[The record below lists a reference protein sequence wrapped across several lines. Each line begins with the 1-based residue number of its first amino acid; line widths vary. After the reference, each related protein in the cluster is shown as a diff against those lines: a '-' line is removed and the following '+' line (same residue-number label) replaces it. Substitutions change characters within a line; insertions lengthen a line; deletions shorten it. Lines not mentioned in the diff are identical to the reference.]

1 VRGPWP
7 STWPSRVWGA
17 RPEEVARR
25 WTCDGVHPEPTVRL
39 LRAVDVAAPPSLV
52 YAWLGNLR
60 AAPYSY
66 DLIDNRGHRSPRHLL
81 GDLPPLAA
89 GQPVL
94 SLFTVVRSVPGQELT
109 IGTEGGPAERWF
121 GRVTMTYAVLP
132 APGGS
137 RLVAVV
143 LEGTG
148 GGRAARVRGELL
160 AWGDLVM
167 IRKQL
172 HTLRDLAERD
182 AASGH

>member
-1 VRGPWP
+1 MSRPWARNR
-7 STWPSRVWGA
+7 PSRVWGG
-17 RPEEVARR
+17 RPDEVARP
-25 WTCDGVHPEPTVRL
+25 WTCDDVHHDPTVRL
-39 LRAVDVAAPPSLV
+39 LRAVDVAAPPALV

-66 DLIDNRGHRSPRHLL
+66 DLLDNRGRRSPRHLVT
-81 GDLPPLAA
+81 DLPPLAT

-94 SLFTVVRSVPGQELT
+94 SLFTVVRAVPDEELT
-109 IGTEGGPAERWF
+109 IGTEGGRAERWF
-121 GRVTMTYAVLP
+121 GRVTMTYALRP
-132 APGGS
+132 APSGS

-143 LEGTG
+143 LEGA
-148 GGRAARVRGELL
+148 GRGPAARVRGELL

-182 AASGH
+182 AASGR